1 MNWDLSD
8 LGVSDFGAELA
19 QVLAQAEQFGA
30 NRGRLEANITA
41 QDFYALVRELEE
53 LSAQASRVYAQV
65 SLRFATDTQDPLIQA
80 ELAQV
85 EEAAAQLQNLTL
97 FFSLWWKDLD
107 EANATRLLQEAGDY
121 RYWLTRLRVYKP
133 YTLSEPEERVINLKN
148 TTGSGFLSNFY
159 DLVTG
164 RYVFNFEG
172 QELTRGELAV
182 HFRSADPA
190 RREAAYQEN
199 FRVYGQDALVLGSI
213 YSALVR
219 DWKNENLTLR
229 GFASPIAARNLGND
243 IPDGAVEAL
252 LEAAVAGA
260 PVFQEYFRKKAE
272 RLGMSRLRRYDIYA
286 PVGELERT
294 YSLKEAQ
301 ETVLAAFSEFDSE
314 FANHAQKVF
323 AAGHIDSEVKKGK
336 RGGAFCYSVTPAEV
350 PYVMLNFQGQ
360 VDDVATMAHELGHAV
375 HTLFAREHSLFTFHA
390 PLPLAESASTF
401 GEMILLDRFMAEAD
415 PATQTA
421 LRFRQLDDN
430 YATILRQAYFAI
442 FERDAHARIAQGAS
456 TPELSQLYLENLRSQ
471 FGDSLDLSDD
481 FQYEWVSIPHIFHT
495 PFYVYAYSFGQLL
508 VLALYQRYQE
518 EGPEFIPVLK
528 RILSAGGSVAPAEL
542 LHREGFQIED
552 PEFWA
557 GGFKL
562 LESWVKELR

>member
-1 MNWDLSD
+1 M
-8 LGVSDFGAELA
+8 
-19 QVLAQAEQFGA
+19 
-30 NRGRLEANITA
+30 
-41 QDFYALVRELEE
+41 
-53 LSAQASRVYAQV
+53 
-65 SLRFATDTQDPLIQA
+65 
-80 ELAQV
+80 
-85 EEAAAQLQNLTL
+85 
-97 FFSLWWKDLD
+97 
-107 EANATRLLQEAGDY
+107 
-121 RYWLTRLRVYKP
+121 
-133 YTLSEPEERVINLKN
+133 
-148 TTGSGFLSNFY
+148 
-159 DLVTG
+159 
-164 RYVFNFEG
+164 
-172 QELTRGELAV
+172 
-182 HFRSADPA
+182 HFRSPDPT
-190 RREAAYQEN
+190 RRAAAYQEN
-199 FRVYGQDALVLGSI
+199 FRVYGQEAPVLGSI

-219 DWKNENLTLR
+219 DWKNENLTMR
-229 GFASPIAARNLGND
+229 GFSSPIAARNLGND

-260 PVFQEYFRKKAE
+260 PVFQEYFRKKAQK
-272 RLGMSRLRRYDIYA
+272 LGVAQLRRYDIYA
-286 PVGELERT
+286 PVGEVERA
-294 YSLKEAQ
+294 YSFEEAQ
-301 ETVLAAFSEFDSE
+301 ATVLTAFAEFDSE
-314 FANHAQKVF
+314 FANHAKKVF
-323 AAGHIDSEVKKGK
+323 AASHIDSEVKKGK
-336 RGGAFCYSVTPAEV
+336 RGGAFCYSVTPTEV

-360 VDDVATMAHELGHAV
+360 ADDVATMAHELGHAV

-421 LRFRQLDDN
+421 LRFKQLDDN

-481 FQYEWVSIPHIFHT
+481 FQHEWVSIPHIFHT

-508 VLALYQRYQE
+508 VLALYQRYRE

-542 LHREGFQIED
+542 LHREGFEIEE